1 MASKIVKVEI
11 KVDENDS
18 TRLKDKVKV
27 LENFSKANADDQKR
41 LLEIMGSEK
50 YLKALAD
57 NWETLKAFV

>member
-1 MASKIVKVEI
+1 MASKTVKVEI

-27 LENFSKANADDQKR
+27 LENFSKANVDDQKR
-41 LLEIMGSEK
+41 LLEIMGSQK
-50 YLKALAD
+50 HLKALAD